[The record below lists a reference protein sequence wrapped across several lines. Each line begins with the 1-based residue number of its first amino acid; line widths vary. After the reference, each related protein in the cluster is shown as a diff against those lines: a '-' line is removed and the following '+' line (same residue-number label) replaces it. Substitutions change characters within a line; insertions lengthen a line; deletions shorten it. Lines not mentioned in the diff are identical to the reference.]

1 MPRTASAVPYRYG
14 GIFLYRVLPG
24 QGHRLAPGRGAG
36 IYRHHLRS
44 DPVHRVHSRFALMM
58 IWIFAFKLG
67 WLPVGKFLDPLIWR
81 NAEVSAN
88 YVFNLMLITAAA
100 FTVFAFLVLFA
111 FRRAGRIR
119 LGKLVAPVILVGS
132 LAVPV
137 VWAFSGIGGLAL
149 DILKHMVLP
158 IATLTLISFAG
169 TMLLTRNSMLE
180 TVREDYVMA
189 ARAKGLPEKLVRD
202 RHAARNALLPVV
214 TSLVYSL
221 IFAIDGSVIIEGVFS
236 WPGTGMTLLQAVR
249 SEDLPL
255 VMGAWFSSGCL
266 PTGPHDSGCA
276 LRLPGPEDTLPV
288 TTLPP
293 NYSSVPPS
301 VPGDSPEPPEIELG
315 RGRFQLARARLRLTL
330 RSFRNGWDIFL
341 ESRIGLLSLVTILIF
356 ALMAISHPILMATV
370 WDADTYDPGYRYAFD
385 RLEQPAPPS
394 WRHPLGTDPLG
405 RDVLSQLLSST
416 RSEFI
421 LGITAALV
429 TVVIATTVGAVAA
442 YYGGLVDAFFMR
454 LADLIIALPGISLLI
469 VLSALFKLNLFYL
482 ALIIGLLGRVR
493 RHRHNPQVPGVEH
506 QG

>member
-1 MPRTASAVPYRYG
+1 MTGYLLRRLGQIALTLFMIVTLTFFLVQAQPGDYASFYVLDPDLPPDAREKIRASFGLDKPLWQQYLIHLKNTFSGNFGVSFGHFPRPVIEVLAERVPRTAVLFLTATVASFYTGFFLGKAIAWRRG
-14 GIFLYRVLPG
+14 GVLEYT
-24 QGHRLAPGRGAG
+24 ATISGAT
-36 IYRHHLRS
+36 LFTVFT
-44 DPVHRVHSRFALMM
+44 PAFALMM
-58 IWIFAFKLG
+58 IWVFAFKLG
-67 WLPVGKFLDPLIWR
+67 WFPVGKFLDPLIWR

-88 YVFNLMLITAAA
+88 HVFNLMLITAAA

-119 LGKLVAPVILVGS
+119 LGRLVAPVILVGS

-255 VMGAWFSSGCL
+255 VMGAMVF
-266 PTGPHDSGCA
+266 
-276 LRLPGPEDTLPV
+276 
-288 TTLPP
+288 
-293 NYSSVPPS
+293 
-301 VPGDSPEPPEIELG
+301 
-315 RGRFQLARARLRLTL
+315 
-330 RSFRNGWDIFL
+330 
-341 ESRIGLLSLVTILIF
+341 IGLF
-356 ALMAISHPILMATV
+356 ALLAHMIV
-370 WDADTYDPGYRYAFD
+370 
-385 RLEQPAPPS
+385 
-394 WRHPLGTDPLG
+394 
-405 RDVLSQLLSST
+405 DVLY
-416 RSEFI
+416 
-421 LGITAALV
+421 V
-429 TVVIATTVGAVAA
+429 
-442 YYGGLVDAFFMR
+442 
-454 LADLIIALPGISLLI
+454 
-469 VLSALFKLNLFYL
+469 YL
-482 ALIIGLLGRVR
+482 DPRIRY
-493 RHRHNPQVPGVEH
+493 Q
-506 QG
+506 